1 MGEANSWIALVPV
14 DGFFQKILVI
24 MHWFGSDKHS
34 TLFQCTPKIKN
45 SLSNLFVILFYL
57 LPGKKYFD

>member
-14 DGFFQKILVI
+14 DGSFQKILVI

-34 TLFQCTPKIKN
+34 FNALQKLRTVYQIFLK
-45 SLSNLFVILFYL
+45 LLFYL